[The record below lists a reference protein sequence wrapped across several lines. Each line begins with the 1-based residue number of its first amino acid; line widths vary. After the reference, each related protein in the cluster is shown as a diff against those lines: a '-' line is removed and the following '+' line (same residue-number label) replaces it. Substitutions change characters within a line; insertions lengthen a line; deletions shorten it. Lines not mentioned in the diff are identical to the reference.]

1 VVNSALLRAAERRRD
16 QSDAVR
22 SAGAHRAA
30 DALERLVEAELARSD
45 RDRALYQRQPRD
57 AQPADERSGRYV
69 LADDSLPF
77 AMFSAELTVDG
88 PRLSTPPSPL
98 KALAFRLRET
108 AREAAAPMAVG
119 AALAVAWVV
128 GLILGLPC

>member
-1 VVNSALLRAAERRRD
+1 VDNPVLLRAAERRRD

-45 RDRALYQRQPRD
+45 RDRALYQRQPRH

-69 LADDSLPF
+69 LADDSAPF
-77 AMFSAELTVDG
+77 AMFAAELTVDS
-88 PRLSTPPSPL
+88 PRRSTPPSAL
-98 KALAFRLRET
+98 KALCFRLRET
-108 AREAAAPMAVG
+108 AREAAGPLAVG
-119 AALAVAWVV
+119 AALAVAVVV
-128 GLILGLPC
+128 GALLSLPV